1 MKRKICVTFE
11 TNVVIHIKNMTFKV
25 LSQWNKILTSMG
37 VKCVL
42 LVIVIINECVNGYTY
57 VVILIVDKTQKKPL
71 EHFLL
76 FGN

>member
-1 MKRKICVTFE
+1 
-11 TNVVIHIKNMTFKV
+11 
-25 LSQWNKILTSMG
+25 MG